1 MTKLLTLIEHK
12 LKSVTIDDEIMAM
25 DYMAYCGIDETEAH
39 EYADSFLEE
48 CYHKIKPDADEFDP
62 DYDKY
67 EPNFADEIPMA
78 TRIDEGNTIW
88 YNYRGQSVQKIKR
101 I

>member
-25 DYMAYCGIDETEAH
+25 DYMAFCGIDESEAH
-39 EYADSFLEE
+39 EYADSFLED

-67 EPNFADEIPMA
+67 EPNFADQIPMA
-78 TRIDEGNTIW
+78 RVSRGDLTTW
-88 YNYRGQSVQKIKR
+88 YHYRGQSVQVVNKD
-101 I
+101 